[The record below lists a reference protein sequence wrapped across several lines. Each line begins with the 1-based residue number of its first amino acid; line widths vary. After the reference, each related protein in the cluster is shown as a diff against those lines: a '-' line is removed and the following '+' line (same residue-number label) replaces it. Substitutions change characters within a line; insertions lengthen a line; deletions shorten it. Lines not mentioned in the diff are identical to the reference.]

1 MHSFI
6 RQELSKL
13 TELLSLI
20 HQDDSLLA
28 NITSISHRCAHSL
41 LSGNKLLFAGNGG
54 SAADAQHL
62 ADIVAGDSLVNTA
75 NERGIF
81 TDKLHKIKKAIQS
94 TLTYT
99 SI

>member
-1 MHSFI
+1 MNNPYGQFI
-6 RQELSKL
+6 AELMK
-13 TELLSLI
+13 I
-20 HQDDSLLA
+20 G
-28 NITSISHRCAHSL
+28 ISE
-41 LSGNKLLFAGNGG
+41 
-54 SAADAQHL
+54 ADAQHL
-62 ADIVAGDSLVNTA
+62 ADLVAGDSLVNTA